1 VKILCILPYA
11 LNLVPGQR
19 YRVEQW
25 LPYLR
30 DVGINSEMLPLLTPE
45 EQQLLYSPVSPIK
58 KMKIVGVS
66 LVRALCHLPRPGQY
80 DAIWLSRTALVA
92 GPPVVER
99 LLVRT
104 GIPLIYDFDDAIWI
118 PDTMEVNR
126 CWGFLKCPGKTAR
139 LCRMASIV
147 IAGNEWLAGYA
158 RAYNRNVWVVPST
171 VDTERYR
178 PRNLIP
184 REGPVIIGWSGS
196 PSTIRHL
203 RIISG
208 ALRRVAAAASIE
220 LRVMGGDFRLSGVP
234 VSLRRWSPE
243 TEVEELQG
251 FEIGIMPLPDE
262 PWSYGKCGMKAL
274 LYMSVGV
281 PVVASPIGVNS
292 TLIQDGK
299 NGFLAAKEDEWVE
312 KLLALVRDPELR
324 RSMGQVGRATVEAGY
339 SLQVQAPR
347 VLSILKT
354 VARSAT
360 NVSKSQSVNF

>member
-1 VKILCILPYA
+1 MKILCVLPYA

-19 YRVEQW
+19 YRIEQW

-30 DVGINSEMLPLLTPE
+30 DAGISSEMLPLLTPE
-45 EQQLLYSPVSPIK
+45 EQRLLYSRVSPIK
-58 KMKIVGVS
+58 KMKIVGMS

-80 DAIWLSRTALVA
+80 NAIWLSRTALVA
-92 GPPVVER
+92 GPPLVEW
-99 LLVRT
+99 LLVRR

-126 CWGFLKCPGKTAR
+126 RWSVLKCPGKTAQ

-147 IAGNEWLAGYA
+147 IAGNEWLANYA
-158 RAYNRNVWVVPST
+158 RIYNRNVWVVPST
-171 VDTERYR
+171 VDTERYLPGNLT
-178 PRNLIP
+178 PRK
-184 REGPVIIGWSGS
+184 GPVVIGWSGS

-203 RIISG
+203 HIISG
-208 ALRRVAAAASIE
+208 ALRRVAAATSVE
-220 LRVMGGDFRLSGVP
+220 LRVMGGDFQLSGVP
-234 VSLRRWSPE
+234 LLLRRWSPE
-243 TEVEELQG
+243 TEIKELQG
-251 FEIGIMPLPDE
+251 FDIGIMPLPDE

-274 LYMSVGV
+274 LYMSVGI

-292 TLIQDGK
+292 TIIQDGK

-312 KLLALVRDPELR
+312 KLLALIRDPELR
-324 RSMGQVGRATVEAGY
+324 RSMGQAGRTTVETEY

-354 VARSAT
+354 VTGSA
-360 NVSKSQSVNF
+360 SG